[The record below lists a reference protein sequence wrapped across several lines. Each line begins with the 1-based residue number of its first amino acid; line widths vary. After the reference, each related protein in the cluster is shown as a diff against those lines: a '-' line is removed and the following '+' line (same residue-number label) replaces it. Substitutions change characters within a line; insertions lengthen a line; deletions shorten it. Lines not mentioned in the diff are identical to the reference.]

1 MGDWSVICGDFNV
14 KPDSETLT
22 ILRSDEM
29 VELVTHHW
37 AEIFT
42 SRKMASS
49 SYVRTPDIGAVQFQT
64 CTDVWIEPKLTVPAS
79 HIEV

>member
-1 MGDWSVICGDFNV
+1 VGDLSVICGDLNV

-22 ILRSDEM
+22 ILRSDGM

-42 SRKMASS
+42 SRKMASG
-49 SYVRTPDIGAVQFQT
+49 SYVPALLPLAKDRFN
-64 CTDVWIEPKLTVPAS
+64 TVA
-79 HIEV
+79 IV

>member
-1 MGDWSVICGDFNV
+1 MSVICGDFNV

-22 ILRSDEM
+22 ILRSDGM

-42 SRKMASS
+42 SRKMASG
-49 SYVRTPDIGAVQFQT
+49 SYVRSADIEET
-64 CTDVWIEPKLTVPAS
+64 IPKYLLKACLS
-79 HIEV
+79 K

>member
-1 MGDWSVICGDFNV
+1 MSVICGDLNV

-22 ILRSDEM
+22 ILRSDGM

-42 SRKMASS
+42 SRKMASG
-49 SYVRTPDIGAVQFQT
+49 SYVRTADIG
-64 CTDVWIEPKLTVPAS
+64 IN
-79 HIEV
+79 